1 MFCGKLLA
9 HIGFPRNTAVFD
21 GENWWSRHA
30 QTDAFTRSDIC
41 VCSERH
47 AGAVNI
53 TLPPHRHVETPMRG
67 SLSMNW
73 SNPVLRWGHTSQ
85 PITTGLDIRHPAL
98 SQSTCLC
105 VFFSPSPRSL
115 PLLSCWVSFFLKYY
129 FVSNVS
135 PQPPEAEVVLFRS
148 KLLSMCLSSLSAAAL
163 CVTHSFTKYTMTW
176 RKSLKPPKPFLLLT
190 ICVCTDQECYNFTTT
205 FIILTRS
212 REVVV
217 QLDGSECVFRA
228 PVSPC

>member
-1 MFCGKLLA
+1 MANCLL
-9 HIGFPRNTAVFD
+9 TLDLQETELCD

-30 QTDAFTRSDIC
+30 QTDAFTRSNIC
-41 VCSERH
+41 GCSERH

-53 TLPPHRHVETPMRG
+53 TLRPHQHVETPMRG

-105 VFFSPSPRSL
+105 
-115 PLLSCWVSFFLKYY
+115 FFLSLSHHALSHS
-129 FVSNVS
+129 FLAGFHSFSNTISWVTR
-135 PQPPEAEVVLFRS
+135 PPLHPPEAEVVTICWCVPDTFLFCP
-148 KLLSMCLSSLSAAAL
+148 KLLSVCLSSLSAMAL
-163 CVTHSFTKYTMTW
+163 CATHSFTKYTMTW
-176 RKSLKPPKPFLLLT
+176 GKSLKPLKPFLLLT
-190 ICVCTDQECYNFTTT
+190 ICVYTGQECHNFTVT

-212 REVVV
+212 KR
-217 QLDGSECVFRA
+217 L
-228 PVSPC
+228 